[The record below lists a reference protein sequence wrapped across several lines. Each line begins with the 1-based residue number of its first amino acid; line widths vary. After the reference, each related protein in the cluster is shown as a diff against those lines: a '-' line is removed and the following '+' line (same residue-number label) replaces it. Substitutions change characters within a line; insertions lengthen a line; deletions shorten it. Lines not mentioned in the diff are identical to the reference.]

1 VYVNIC
7 QYFLRKVYSNNISL
21 SDSKRASTE
30 RNRFLWKKKIQIQC
44 RQHYNQKMLQQ
55 SILPEICQK
64 YTTKAYLQLV
74 KFVKSTQQR
83 HTSDFILWWSATA
96 IISAKASQTKL
107 QPRLHSFNC
116 QYKSLQLQASN
127 HNFKV

>member
-1 VYVNIC
+1 MSIYVNIFYEKFI
-7 QYFLRKVYSNNISL
+7 QTTFHYLILREQALREIDFYG
-21 SDSKRASTE
+21 
-30 RNRFLWKKKIQIQC
+30 KKKIQIQC

-127 HNFKV
+127 HNFKL